1 MKSKLPQALLWLFV
15 WATLGMLI
23 WLINM
28 PQATQSQIEAEYLA
42 KLAQQTPT
50 PTPEPTPFRVRMMHY
65 QLLRNGMSIAQCETL
80 IGKAGQ
86 EQSRAGDGPNEFV
99 PMAWINPG
107 GSNLVATFQG
117 GRLISKT
124 QIGLR

>member
-42 KLAQQTPT
+42 KLA
-50 PTPEPTPFRVRMMHY
+50 H

-99 PMAWINPG
+99 TMAWINPG